1 MRIQTSALI
10 AGTIF
15 GLGLGISGMANPD
28 KVINFLNILGHWD
41 PSLIFVLG
49 GGVLVTFLGF
59 RLIFTRE
66 RPLLDDDFF
75 VPTNK
80 IIDKK
85 LIIGSSMF
93 GAGWGMTGF
102 CPGPAISGLAFGVI
116 EPVIFVASM
125 LVGYLFIE
133 KVVNKKVTKN

>member
-133 KVVNKKVTKN
+133 KVVNKKVN